1 MSAPNNHQF
10 DFENFQGF
18 SPPYYT
24 PVPDL
29 LFDEIMQDLNAGEL
43 KTLLYIIRRTFGFK
57 RSSDDISLAQMLNGI
72 TTKDGR
78 RLDRGVG
85 LSKPT
90 LLKSLRTLKE
100 KNLIEANRNR
110 NDKQGDVATTYRL
123 KMASGG
129 GKETLPPR
137 GKKSLPGGW
146 SKNFTTQETVIQ
158 ETEQHESEINLNN
171 NNNNDDAKNPHDVVV
186 ALINK
191 GISEKVAKRT
201 AHRYSRKRIEEKIE
215 LLEWKLKLQ
224 AQGKARGRP
233 IEDSAA
239 WLLRAIEENY
249 SAPEGYKSR
258 AEREAEAVAAEKR
271 RQALKEHEV
280 QQEAVEEQ
288 KRQKA
293 QKAREEKLKAVK
305 AQYKTTPETEALWS
319 SWLSHIR
326 ATDSTGAALL
336 QSGCELLAVHDHE
349 VMLWVDNTVFLKK
362 VQRQYAKTIKQL
374 AARHLKISFTEVELK
389 PVIAAKNS
397 EKDDL

>member
-1 MSAPNNHQF
+1 MSAQNNHQF

-100 KNLIEANRNR
+100 KNLIEATRNR

-123 KMASGG
+123 KMDSGG

-158 ETEQHESEINLNN
+158 ETEQHEAEVDLNN
-171 NNNNDDAKNPHDVVV
+171 NSSGEPDTKHDVVV
-186 ALINK
+186 ALTNK
-191 GISEKVAKRT
+191 GIAKTVAQRL
-201 AHRYSRKRIEEKIE
+201 AHRYSRKRILEKIE
-215 LLEWKLKLQ
+215 YLEYLQ
-224 AQGKARGRP
+224 ETDPQKVTNPRG
-233 IEDSAA
+233 
-239 WLLRAIEENY
+239 WLRRAIEDDY
-249 SAPEGYKSR
+249 GKPDGFKSR
-258 AEREAEAVAAEKR
+258 AEREDEAAAAEKR
-271 RQALKEHEV
+271 RQAIIE
-280 QQEAVEEQ
+280 QEKKRAAQEEEKREQERREREEQ
-288 KRQKA
+288 LA
-293 QKAREEKLKAVK
+293 QLRRD
-305 AQYKTTPETEALWS
+305 YKTPEATQKVWS
-319 SWLSHIR
+319 EWKSQIR
-326 ATDSTGAALL
+326 ARTTLGKSLVLND
-336 QSGCELLAVHDHE
+336 CELLALQDTRV
-349 VMLWVDNTVFLKK
+349 VLWAATD
-362 VQRQYAKTIKQL
+362 YAVKEFNRLHAPTIRKL
-374 AARHLKISFTEVELK
+374 AAKHLKIPLTTVEIKLITPAQHTEDTD
-389 PVIAAKNS
+389 P
-397 EKDDL
+397 

>member
-1 MSAPNNHQF
+1 MSAQNNHQF

-100 KNLIEANRNR
+100 KNLIEATRNR

-123 KMASGG
+123 KMTSGG

-137 GKKSLPGGW
+137 GQKTLPGGW

-158 ETEQHESEINLNN
+158 ETEQHESEVDLNN
-171 NNNNDDAKNPHDVVV
+171 NNSSGEPDNKHVVVV
-186 ALINK
+186 ALTNK
-191 GISEKVAKRT
+191 GIAKNVAQRL
-201 AHRYSRKRIEEKIE
+201 AHRYSRQRIIKQIDYLEYLIE
-215 LLEWKLKLQ
+215 NDPDKAKNP
-224 AQGKARGRP
+224 QG
-233 IEDSAA
+233 
-239 WLLRAIEENY
+239 WLRRAIEEDY
-249 SAPEGYKSR
+249 GKPDGYKSR
-258 AEREAEAVAAEKR
+258 AEREAEAAAAEKR
-271 RQALKEHEV
+271 RQAIIE
-280 QQEAVEEQ
+280 QEKQRAAREEE
-288 KRQKA
+288 KREQERRE
-293 QKAREEKLKAVK
+293 REEKL
-305 AQYKTTPETEALWS
+305 AQLRRDYKTSEATQKVWS
-319 SWLSHIR
+319 EWKSQIR
-326 ATDSTGAALL
+326 ARTTLGKSLVLND
-336 QSGCELLAVHDHE
+336 CELLALHDTQVVLWAATDYAVKEFNRVHAPTIRKL
-349 VMLWVDNTVFLKK
+349 V
-362 VQRQYAKTIKQL
+362 AK
-374 AARHLKISFTEVELK
+374 HLKTPLTTVEIKL
-389 PVIAAKNS
+389 ITSAQHS
-397 EKDDL
+397 EDTDP